1 MKISRREG
9 ILLAVLVAILTAILV
24 YMYVWQPL
32 LAERATL
39 RSETAALR
47 QQLTSLQTWQGRD
60 GELTARV
67 AALTRKVSEETT
79 ARQRGV
85 PLPDVLV
92 LLEDSARATNVELT
106 ATTFTADGTAA
117 LATVQF
123 SGTYGNLHR
132 FLNRLEDQ
140 VGTWTFEA
148 LQLTAAAGE
157 LRGTLR
163 ARLFSDT
170 VIGEPR
176 TGGFPGRSPFAPRRP

>member
-9 ILLAVLVAILTAILV
+9 LLLAVLAAILTATLG
-24 YMYVWQPL
+24 YMYGWQPL

-60 GELTARV
+60 EELTARV
-67 AALTRKVSEETT
+67 AALTRQVSEETA

-92 LLEDSARATNVELT
+92 LLEDAARATNVELA

-123 SGTYGNLHR
+123 FGSYGNLHR

-140 VGTWTFEA
+140 VGVWSFA
-148 LQLTAAAGE
+148 SLQLTAAADE

-163 ARLFSDT
+163 AHLFSNA